1 MTQSRKRPHNE
12 HKNQSPKDLFDPK
25 DLTPEDL
32 LLSNLSRYETEE
44 SRIRL
49 LDRIRRSE
57 SGTDTITK
65 ALNSIMTETQP
76 LREKLE
82 HLLDKYPHAIE
93 DGINAGTKIENIQK
107 TLAPSLVMMNALA
120 SALERN
126 LLEQDNVVN
135 LSIYSPT
142 LGR

>member
-12 HKNQSPKDLFDPK
+12 PKDLS
-25 DLTPEDL
+25 PEDL
-32 LLSNLSRYETEE
+32 LISNLGRYETEE